1 MTAEQYV
8 NRIGKKIKCSGKR
21 KKEIKRQILSDVLVA
36 MENGETLD
44 SIMEHMGSIDEVA
57 FEFNQNL
64 SKEEQKNYV
73 RVRKRNRILFI
84 LGIVIVLFGLI
95 YWMSPKTTE
104 IGSSGV
110 FEKDAVES
118 RTKWVIEKLDN
129 NDFETLE
136 AESIG
141 EMKKALNPEVIEDAR
156 GQVGSDWGEVQ
167 SFGNFY
173 MSEIRQNGQ
182 RYAAVQVAVTYENVN
197 VIYTITF
204 DENMKLA
211 GLYMK

>member
-95 YWMSPKTTE
+95 YWMSP
-104 IGSSGV
+104 
-110 FEKDAVES
+110 
-118 RTKWVIEKLDN
+118 
-129 NDFETLE
+129 
-136 AESIG
+136 
-141 EMKKALNPEVIEDAR
+141 
-156 GQVGSDWGEVQ
+156 
-167 SFGNFY
+167 
-173 MSEIRQNGQ
+173 
-182 RYAAVQVAVTYENVN
+182 
-197 VIYTITF
+197 
-204 DENMKLA
+204 
-211 GLYMK
+211 